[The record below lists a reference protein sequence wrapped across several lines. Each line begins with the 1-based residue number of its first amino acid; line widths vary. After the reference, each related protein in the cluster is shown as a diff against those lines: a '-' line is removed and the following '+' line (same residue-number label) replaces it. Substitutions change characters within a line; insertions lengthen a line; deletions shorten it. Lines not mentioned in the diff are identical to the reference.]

1 MQSTILSATLS
12 ATCQQPV
19 SNPRGSDIAVIEI
32 RNAELAD
39 LPAITSV
46 QHMCY
51 ADHFLE
57 SHESFHSKLTA
68 TAATCWLALR
78 NTKTLGY
85 LITLPVSTTT
95 FPALDAP
102 TFEICGEPD
111 LLYIHDL
118 AITPDGRAFGLGKQL
133 LARAQQTA
141 IARAIPR
148 AGLIAV
154 QASKS
159 YWTRQGFAPVDAG
172 ARGLSEKVASFGND
186 ASYME
191 KHLR

>member
-1 MQSTILSATLS
+1 M
-12 ATCQQPV
+12 
-19 SNPRGSDIAVIEI
+19 IEI
-32 RNAELAD
+32 RNAALSD

-46 QHMCY
+46 QHLCY
-51 ADHFLE
+51 AEHFLE
-57 SHESFHSKLTA
+57 SHESFHSKLSATA
-68 TAATCWLALR
+68 TTCWLALR
-78 NTKTLGY
+78 KEKMLGY
-85 LITLPVSTTT
+85 LITLPVSATT

-102 TFEICGEPD
+102 TFEICAHPE

-118 AITPDGRAFGLGKQL
+118 AIAPDGRAFGLGKQL

-141 IARAIPR
+141 ITRTIPR

-159 YWTRQGFAPVDAG
+159 YWTRQGFVPVDAG
-172 ARGLSEKVASFGND
+172 ARGLSEKVASFGDD
-186 ASYME
+186 ACYME